1 MQKVNVDK
9 VIQLLSEQIATLSQE
24 NAVLKVLLSQFQA
37 EVNSLNEAQVKE
49 KGSGIP
55 LA

>member
-24 NAVLKVLLSQFQA
+24 NAVLKVLLSQFQD
-37 EVNSLNEAQVKE
+37 EVKSLHEAQVKE